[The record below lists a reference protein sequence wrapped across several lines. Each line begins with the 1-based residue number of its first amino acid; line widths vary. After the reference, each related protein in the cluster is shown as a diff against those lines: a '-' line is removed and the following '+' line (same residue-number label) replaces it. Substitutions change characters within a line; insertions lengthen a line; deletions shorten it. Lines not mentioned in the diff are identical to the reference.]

1 MNLTKAIIIAVS
13 IGGRLGE
20 IWKNTPKCLIEIA
33 GKTLLERQIE
43 ILNSSGIQSKD
54 ILVVIGSQG
63 EVWTGENHEK
73 VRRIHPNIVINNEN
87 VDKNQSYS
95 LWLALQEID
104 DSVICVDGDTI
115 FDGVIIK
122 TLMGRPEKSILPFR
136 KARENDTRR
145 KIVTIGERVI
155 KIEKG
160 ADSDKIYTPIIKLDR
175 ALVKGLKQELGTR
188 KYFNETLEIALNKIC
203 DKFEINVL
211 ALEPLARPDMPLI
224 LNINTPEE
232 YELAQ
237 KVFAERTN
245 I

>member
-1 MNLTKAIIIAVS
+1 MKAIILAAG
-13 IGGRLGE
+13 IGSRLGE
-20 IWKNTPKCLIEIA
+20 IGKNTPKCLIEIA

-43 ILNSSGIQSKD
+43 ILNSSGIQSED

-63 EVWTGENHEK
+63 DVWTKDNHEK
-73 VRRIHPNIVINNEN
+73 VKLIHANVIINDQN

-115 FDGVIIK
+115 FDGVIIR
-122 TLMGRPEKSILPFR
+122 TLMTCSEKSILPFR

-145 KIVTIGERVI
+145 KIVTLGNRVV

-160 ADSDKIYTPIIKLDR
+160 AESDKIYTPIIKLDR
-175 ALVKGLKQELGTR
+175 ALVGGLKQELESGM
-188 KYFNETLEIALNKIC
+188 YFNETLEIALNKLC

-211 ALEPLARPDMPLI
+211 ALEPLARANVPLI